1 MTKKWYEIGIEFNR
15 PCDTLIKSRE
25 LNKEDA
31 IMEAKILQE
40 RTESHV
46 FVDLYKRGPIT
57 RKGKKVKRV
66 WEYIPTHEKE
76 LLAS

>member
-1 MTKKWYEIGIEFNR
+1 MTKKWYEIGIEFQR

-25 LNKEDA
+25 LDKNDA
-31 IMEAKILQE
+31 ITTARILQE

-46 FVDLYKRGPIT
+46 FVDLYKRDPIT

-66 WEYIPTHEKE
+66 WEYIPQHEKK
-76 LLAS
+76 LMAS